1 MDAAAALPPKLSD
14 LPPAAAGPLAAYR
27 ARLGTGE
34 LATDPAQALAA
45 ERLQELWAR
54 LRGYD
59 PPPRP
64 EPAGGLLARL
74 LRRKPADWAPEG
86 APNGLYL
93 VGDVGRGKSML
104 MDLFF
109 ATAQVA
115 RKRRVHFHAFM
126 QEAHGRFH
134 ALKRDPAI
142 ADPVPPLAD
151 ALAAETALLCFDEL
165 QVTDIADA
173 MILGRLFA
181 ALFERGVVVVATS
194 NTAPDDLFRG
204 QPGRDAFQPFI
215 DLIKRHLD
223 LLVLEDGQD
232 WRRGR
237 RRSLPCWQVPA
248 DAMATRALD
257 AAFAEWAERE
267 AAPATITVLGRTLA
281 VPLAAGR
288 VARFE
293 FADLCARPLGPA
305 DYLALATHFR
315 ALVLDDVPRL
325 SPANFDEARR
335 FITLID
341 ALYEHRVKLY
351 ATAAAAPDTLYR
363 SGEGAAAFTRTASR
377 LMEMQS
383 EAYLALPHLT

>member
-1 MDAAAALPPKLSD
+1 MDAAAALPPKLPD
-14 LPPAAAGPLAAYR
+14 LPPRAGAGPLAAYR
-27 ARLGTGE
+27 ARLGAGD
-34 LATDPAQALAA
+34 LSTDPAQALAA
-45 ERLQELWAR
+45 ARLQALWSR

-59 PPPRP
+59 PPLRA

-86 APNGLYL
+86 RPNGLYL

-109 ATAQVA
+109 ATAEVG
-115 RKRRVHFHAFM
+115 RKRRVHFHEFM

-134 ALKRDPAI
+134 ALKRAGG

-151 ALAAETALLCFDEL
+151 ALAAEAALLCFDEL

-223 LLVLEDGQD
+223 LLVLEGGQD

-237 RRSLPCWQVPA
+237 LRSLPCWQVPA

-257 AAFAEWAERE
+257 AAFAAWAEGE

-281 VPLAAGR
+281 VRLAAGR

-305 DYLALATHFR
+305 DYLALATHFE

-351 ATAAAAPDTLYR
+351 ATAAAAPDALYR
-363 SGEGAAAFTRTASR
+363 SGEGAEAFARTASR
-377 LMEMQS
+377 LIEMQS
-383 EAYLALPHLT
+383 ETYLALPHLT